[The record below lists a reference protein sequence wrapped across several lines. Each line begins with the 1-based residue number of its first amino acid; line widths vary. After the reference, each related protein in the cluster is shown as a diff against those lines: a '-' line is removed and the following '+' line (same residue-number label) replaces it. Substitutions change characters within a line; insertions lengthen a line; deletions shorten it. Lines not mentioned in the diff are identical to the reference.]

1 MMITLTTRKLEVH
14 DVDISDLTEKFV
26 LILKVYKVV
35 RNTFLLLPNP
45 KYKQIIEQDQHLWG
59 TNMNDRNIKPD
70 LPIHM
75 VLGASE

>member
-1 MMITLTTRKLEVH
+1 MMITLTTRKLDVH
-14 DVDISDLTEKFV
+14 DVDISDLTEKCV

-45 KYKQIIEQDQHLWG
+45 KYKQIIEQHQHLWG